1 MRPLRLHP
9 VARNAVI
16 VIGLVIGVLV
26 MHGLGDP
33 SMDHSGVAMAPA
45 PAQHE
50 TAGVTAGMSHGHDSP
65 AMPAGETAMAASC
78 AFAVLLL
85 VDRVTRRSPQPIQR
99 RARPTM
105 LPSRTLI
112 GPEPPVPKRI

>member
-1 MRPLRLHP
+1 MRPLRFHP
-9 VARNAVI
+9 VPRDAVL

-45 PAQHE
+45 PMRHE
-50 TAGVTAGMSHGHDSP
+50 TAGVTAGMGHGHDSP
-65 AMPAGETAMAASC
+65 AMPAGEMTMASSC

-85 VDRVTRRSPQPIQR
+85 VDRVTRRSPQPIHR
-99 RARPTM
+99 WTCPTM
-105 LPSRTLI
+105 LPSRLLV

>member
-16 VIGLVIGVLV
+16 VIGLVLGVLV

-50 TAGVTAGMSHGHDSP
+50 TAGVTASMSHGNDSP
-65 AMPAGETAMAASC
+65 AMPAGEMTMAASC

-85 VDRVTRRSPQPIQR
+85 VDRVTRRSPQPIHCWTC
-99 RARPTM
+99 PTM